1 MTMADWF
8 AQKRYGCG
16 SGMPIS
22 WQGWVITFVYV
33 AVAIGASL
41 LAERSML
48 AAVSILVP
56 ATILFVVIA
65 FRTTAGGWGCR
76 WGNRK

>member
-1 MTMADWF
+1 MADWF

-22 WQGWVITFVYV
+22 WQGWVATIVYI
-33 AVAIGASL
+33 AVVIGGAL
-41 LAERSML
+41 LADRSPI
-48 AAVSILVP
+48 AAGSIIVP
-56 ATILFVVIA
+56 ATLLFLVVS

-76 WGNRK
+76 WGDRK